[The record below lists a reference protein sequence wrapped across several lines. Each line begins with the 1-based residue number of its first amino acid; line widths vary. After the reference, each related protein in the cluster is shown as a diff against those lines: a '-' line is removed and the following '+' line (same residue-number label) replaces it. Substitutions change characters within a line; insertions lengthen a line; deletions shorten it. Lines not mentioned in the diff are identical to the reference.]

1 MAEPGAPPEP
11 GGAAEPESPAPAGV
25 IIPAARRLYGAM
37 QAGAAIRRVR
47 QLVADG
53 PWRHLPPVRFRPM
66 LRIRTQIILPFLLLM
81 LILGVV
87 GTYLTTS
94 LVATSLENRIGDQL
108 VHSED
113 VALDAAVKL
122 QGRQVAAIRL
132 IANTEGVDRAL
143 AAGDVA
149 TLRQLIVPLEVNN
162 RLGTVMVFDTTGR
175 TILEIT
181 QPDTANPGGLVFR
194 SGTDLSAEPAVQPV
208 LKGLYDSLGDKYI
221 AYLGSPPSSLVAA
234 GPVIFGDRVVGGILV
249 ASSLQAVLVEMQS
262 KSQSEVILIDG
273 SGRLIGSTLAGITG
287 NLVDDRLRSYLALA
301 SPGRAVSRGV
311 SVRGQDYQFQFTN
324 FYLRQRP
331 EGYLAVALSRRG
343 VIEAGLQSAL
353 QMTVLFAGV
362 VLVLL
367 LVGYLLALRLTRPIE
382 ALLAGTQAVARGDL
396 TKRLDVRRRDELG
409 ELATAFNAM
418 TQDLQERT
426 RSLNEQ
432 MRRLAALSQTSQ
444 GLGKETEPGAM
455 AEAIL
460 GVSLKALGLE
470 TALLLAR
477 NDANGLEVRAIV
489 GPVGKTAGQLARLSP
504 IKLAEGFSTAS
515 AVGVETATNLLADP
529 RRGLRLF
536 AQFAGVQQALVVPLI
551 RGERNAGY
559 LVTGLAAG
567 YTLPQ
572 QDVDLLQTIA
582 TEMALMIEN
591 TELRK
596 KTQLQAHRLDQA
608 IIALEKISQAL
619 TAVTVGTD
627 NLLRAVAHA
636 TSEILD
642 VPYASLHLRKAS
654 WRAQFSDVIVG
665 CTTRREL
672 AAVRQSTD
680 WAASRVARPEQV
692 LELDLVD
699 DRGRPLAAARRAG
712 LQRAVAV
719 PMCLGAEI
727 VGVLVIHMKQPRPL
741 ERSEIRVLQTLANQA
756 VIAIEN
762 AAAYEHTKHLATIDG
777 VTGIANHREFE
788 AHLDRELLR
797 ARKTKEPL
805 ALIMCDVDHFK
816 EINDSVGHPAGDQVL
831 RHLTRQIL
839 VPAVRPRDLVA
850 RYGGDE
856 FVLVLRGADSRAAVA
871 VAERIRG
878 TVASQAVLLD
888 GKAVSNLSL
897 SLGIAVF
904 PRDGDSRE
912 ALVQA
917 ADQALYVAKR
927 TGRNRVVRSDAPP
940 ADVEIA
946 S

>member
-1 MAEPGAPPEP
+1 M
-11 GGAAEPESPAPAGV
+11 
-25 IIPAARRLYGAM
+25 
-37 QAGAAIRRVR
+37 R
-47 QLVADG
+47 QL
-53 PWRHLPPVRFRPM
+53 PSFRFRPM

-94 LVATSLENRIGDQL
+94 LVATSLENRIADQL
-108 VHSED
+108 GHAEEA
-113 VALDAAVKL
+113 ALDAAVKL

-132 IANTEGVDRAL
+132 FANTEGVDRAV

-149 TLRQLIVPLEVNN
+149 VLRQLVVPLEVNN
-162 RLGTVMVFDTTGR
+162 RLGTVMIFDARGR

-181 QPDTANPGGLVFR
+181 QPDPANPSGLVFG
-194 SGTDLSAEPAVQPV
+194 SGTDLSAEPVVQPV

-234 GPVIFGDRVVGGILV
+234 GPVIFADRVVGGILV
-249 ASSLQAVLVEMQS
+249 AAPLPAVLAEMQS
-262 KSQSEVILIDG
+262 RSQSDVILIDG
-273 SGRLIGSTLAGITG
+273 SGKVVGSTLAGVSGSLT
-287 NLVDDRLRSYLALA
+287 DDRLRSYLALA
-301 SPGRAVSRGV
+301 SPGRAVSRALPI
-311 SVRGQDYQFQFTN
+311 RGEDYQFQFTN
-324 FYLRQRP
+324 FYLRQHP

-343 VIEAGLQSAL
+343 VIEAGMHSAL

-367 LVGYLLALRLTRPIE
+367 LIGYLLALRLTRPIE
-382 ALLAGTQAVARGDL
+382 ALVAGTQAVARGDL
-396 TKRLDVRRRDELG
+396 TKRLNVRRRDELG

-432 MRRLAALSQTSQ
+432 MRRLAALSQSSQ
-444 GLGKETEPGAM
+444 GLGKEAEPGAM

-477 NDANGLEVRAIV
+477 NEANGLEIRAMV
-489 GPVGKTAGQLARLSP
+489 GPVGKAAGQLVRLSP
-504 IKLAEGFSTAS
+504 LKLAEGFSTDTGA
-515 AVGVETATNLLADP
+515 GVETATNLSADP

-536 AQFAGVQQALVVPLI
+536 AEHAGVDQALVVPLI

-591 TELRK
+591 TDLRK

-642 VPYASLHLRKAS
+642 VPYVSLQLRKPS
-654 WRAQFSDVIVG
+654 WRQQFSDVIVG
-665 CTTRREL
+665 GTTRREL
-672 AAVRQSTD
+672 AAVRQSTEL
-680 WAASRVARPEQV
+680 VATRIERPEQL
-692 LELDLVD
+692 LELDLLD
-699 DRGRPLAAARRAG
+699 DRGRPLAAAHRVG
-712 LQRAVAV
+712 LQRVVAV

-727 VGVLVIHMKQPRPL
+727 VGVLVIHMKEPRPL

-762 AAAYEHTKHLATIDG
+762 AAAYEHTKQLATTDG
-777 VTGIANHREFE
+777 VTGVANHREFQ
-788 AHLDRELLR
+788 AHLDRELIR
-797 ARKTKEPL
+797 ARKTKEAL

-816 EINDSVGHPAGDQVL
+816 AINDSVGHPAGDKVL
-831 RHLTRQIL
+831 RHLTREIL
-839 VPAVRPRDLVA
+839 LPAIRPKDLVA

-856 FVLVLRGADSRAAVA
+856 FVLVLRGADARAAMA
-871 VAERIRG
+871 IAERIRR
-878 TVASQAVLLD
+878 TVAGQAVMLD

-927 TGRNRVVRSDAPP
+927 TGRNRVVRSDA
-940 ADVEIA
+940 A
-946 S
+946 STETQLAS

>member
-1 MAEPGAPPEP
+1 MRLP
-11 GGAAEPESPAPAGV
+11 
-25 IIPAARRLYGAM
+25 RRL
-37 QAGAAIRRVR
+37 
-47 QLVADG
+47 
-53 PWRHLPPVRFRPM
+53 PFRPR

-94 LVATSLENRIGDQL
+94 LVATSLENRIADQL
-108 VHSED
+108 AHAED
-113 VALDAAVKL
+113 AALDAAVKL

-132 IANTEGVDRAL
+132 FANTEGVDRAV
-143 AAGDVA
+143 AAGDA
-149 TLRQLIVPLEVNN
+149 AALRQLVVPLEVNN
-162 RLGTVMVFDTTGR
+162 RLGTVMVFDAAGH
-175 TILEIT
+175 TILEVS
-181 QPDTANPGGLVFR
+181 QPDPANPGGLVFG

-234 GPVIFGDRVVGGILV
+234 GPVIFADRVVGGILV
-249 ASSLQAVLVEMQS
+249 AAPLRAVLADMQS
-262 KSQSEVILIDG
+262 HSQSDVMLMDG
-273 SGRLIGSTLAGITG
+273 TGQPIGSTLTGVSG
-287 NLVDDRLRSYLALA
+287 NLIDDRVRSYLALA
-301 SPGRAVSRGV
+301 SPGRAVTRALK
-311 SVRGQDYQFQFTN
+311 VRGEDYQFQFTN
-324 FYLRQRP
+324 FYLRQHP

-343 VIEAGLQSAL
+343 VVEAGLHSAL

-367 LVGYLLALRLTRPIE
+367 LIGYLLALRLTRPIE
-382 ALLAGTQAVARGDL
+382 ALVAGTQAVARGDL

-409 ELATAFNAM
+409 ELARAFNAM
-418 TQDLQERT
+418 TGDLQERT

-477 NDANGLEVRAIV
+477 NEANGLEVRAMV
-489 GPVGKTAGQLARLSP
+489 GPVGKAGGQLMRLSP
-504 IKLAEGFSTAS
+504 LKLAEGFSSDAS
-515 AVGVETATNLLADP
+515 VDVETATNLSADP

-536 AQFAGVQQALVVPLI
+536 ADLAGVQQALVVPLI

-559 LVTGLAAG
+559 LVTGLAPG
-567 YTLPQ
+567 YTLPK

-591 TELRK
+591 TDLRK

-642 VPYASLHLRKAS
+642 VPYASLQLRKSS
-654 WRAQFSDVIVG
+654 WRQQFSDVIVG

-680 WAASRVARPEQV
+680 LAAARVERPEQV
-692 LELDLVD
+692 LELDLLD
-699 DRGRPLAAARRAG
+699 DRGRPLAVSHRVG
-712 LQRAVAV
+712 LQRVVAV

-727 VGVLVIHMKQPRPL
+727 VGVLVIHMKEPRPL

-762 AAAYEHTKHLATIDG
+762 AAAYEHTKQLATTDG
-777 VTGIANHREFE
+777 VTGVANHREFE

-816 EINDSVGHPAGDQVL
+816 EINDTVGHPAGDNVL

-839 VPAVRPRDLVA
+839 VPAIRPKDLVA

-871 VAERIRG
+871 VAERIRR

-888 GKAVSNLSL
+888 GKAVANLSL

-927 TGRNRVVRSDAPP
+927 TGRNRVVRSDA
-940 ADVEIA
+940 AAAETQVA

>member
-1 MAEPGAPPEP
+1 
-11 GGAAEPESPAPAGV
+11 
-25 IIPAARRLYGAM
+25 
-37 QAGAAIRRVR
+37 
-47 QLVADG
+47 
-53 PWRHLPPVRFRPM
+53 
-66 LRIRTQIILPFLLLM
+66 
-81 LILGVV
+81 
-87 GTYLTTS
+87 LTTS
-94 LVATSLENRIGDQL
+94 LVATSLENRIADQL
-108 VHSED
+108 GHAEEA
-113 VALDAAVKL
+113 ALDAAVKL

-132 IANTEGVDRAL
+132 FANTEGVDRAV

-149 TLRQLIVPLEVNN
+149 VLRQLVVPLEVNN
-162 RLGTVMVFDTTGR
+162 RLGTVMIFDARGR

-181 QPDTANPGGLVFR
+181 QPDPANPSGLVFG
-194 SGTDLSAEPAVQPV
+194 SGTDLSAEPVVQPV

-234 GPVIFGDRVVGGILV
+234 GPVIFADRVVGGILV
-249 ASSLQAVLVEMQS
+249 AAPLPAVLAEMQS
-262 KSQSEVILIDG
+262 RSQSDVILIDG
-273 SGRLIGSTLAGITG
+273 SGKVVGSTLAGVSGSLT
-287 NLVDDRLRSYLALA
+287 DDRLRSYLALA
-301 SPGRAVSRGV
+301 SPGRAVSRALPI
-311 SVRGQDYQFQFTN
+311 RGEDYQFQFTN
-324 FYLRQRP
+324 FYLRQHP

-343 VIEAGLQSAL
+343 VIEAGMHSAL

-367 LVGYLLALRLTRPIE
+367 LIGYLLALRLTRPIE
-382 ALLAGTQAVARGDL
+382 ALVAGTQAVARGDL
-396 TKRLDVRRRDELG
+396 TKRLNVRRRDELG

-432 MRRLAALSQTSQ
+432 MRRLAALSQSSQ
-444 GLGKETEPGAM
+444 GLGKEAEPGAM

-477 NDANGLEVRAIV
+477 NEANGLEIRAMV
-489 GPVGKTAGQLARLSP
+489 GPVGKAAGQLVRLSP
-504 IKLAEGFSTAS
+504 LKLAEGFSTDTGA
-515 AVGVETATNLLADP
+515 GVETATNLSADP

-536 AQFAGVQQALVVPLI
+536 AEHAGVDQALVVPLI

-591 TELRK
+591 TDLRK

-642 VPYASLHLRKAS
+642 VPYVSLQLRKPS
-654 WRAQFSDVIVG
+654 WRQQFSDVIVG
-665 CTTRREL
+665 GTTRREL
-672 AAVRQSTD
+672 AAVRQSTEL
-680 WAASRVARPEQV
+680 VATRIERPEQL
-692 LELDLVD
+692 LELDLLD
-699 DRGRPLAAARRAG
+699 DRGRPLAAAHRVG
-712 LQRAVAV
+712 LQRVVAV

-727 VGVLVIHMKQPRPL
+727 VGVLVIHMKEPRPL

-762 AAAYEHTKHLATIDG
+762 AAAYEHTKQLATTDG
-777 VTGIANHREFE
+777 VTGVANHREFQ
-788 AHLDRELLR
+788 AHLDRELIR
-797 ARKTKEPL
+797 ARKTKEAL

-816 EINDSVGHPAGDQVL
+816 AINDSVGHPAGDKVL
-831 RHLTRQIL
+831 RHLTREIL
-839 VPAVRPRDLVA
+839 LPAIRPKDLVA

-856 FVLVLRGADSRAAVA
+856 FVLVLRGADARAAMA
-871 VAERIRG
+871 IAERIRR
-878 TVASQAVLLD
+878 TVAGQAVMLD

-927 TGRNRVVRSDAPP
+927 TGRNRVVRSDA
-940 ADVEIA
+940 A
-946 S
+946 STETQLAS